1 MTFPVYAKLS
11 FNVLGV
17 YFTSLLLKGLKD
29 QMAERLKVTNPI
41 NTLNFI

>member
-1 MTFPVYAKLS
+1 
-11 FNVLGV
+11 
-17 YFTSLLLKGLKD
+17 LLLKGLKD